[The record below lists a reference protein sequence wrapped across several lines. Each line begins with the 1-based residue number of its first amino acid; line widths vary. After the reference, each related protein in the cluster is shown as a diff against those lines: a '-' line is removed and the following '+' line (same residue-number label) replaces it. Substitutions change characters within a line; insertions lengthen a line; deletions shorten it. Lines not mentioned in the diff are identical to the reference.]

1 MNAENQIY
9 AKIDEVAAQFAIEGK
24 LIEKVH
30 TEMAILMILFYLST
44 NCPMAVKNVIFYK
57 E

>member
-30 TEMAILMILFYLST
+30 TEMVILMILFYLST